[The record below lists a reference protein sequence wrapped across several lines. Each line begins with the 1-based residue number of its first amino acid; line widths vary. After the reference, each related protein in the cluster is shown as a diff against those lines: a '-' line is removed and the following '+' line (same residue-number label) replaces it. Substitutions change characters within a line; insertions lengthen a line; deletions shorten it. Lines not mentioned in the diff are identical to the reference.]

1 MFVLAR
7 SDGYDHGTIGRTRG
21 ACLGEACG
29 APGRACGTSPHTH
42 QAKPFVTDLLPAVKV
57 DRCWDAFSVDSSD
70 TPLQG
75 SA

>member
-1 MFVLAR
+1 LLPQGLKALKRVAKEVGVDL
-7 SDGYDHGTIGRTRG
+7 RG
-21 ACLGEACG
+21 A
-29 APGRACGTSPHTH
+29 HTH